1 MNFDWKLSSSDANTM
16 GSPVR
21 ELVLRM
27 DTNLRE
33 NGLPIEGFEFL
44 HSSSKML
51 EITRQIED
59 ELSRSPESATLHVG
73 FQRIDKVDNELDRYN
88 QLRNSGTQVYAYGVG
103 IPTPDQLSVVD
114 DWISLAFS
122 VSNVENQWF
131 LVSESP
137 TPIAFVGWET
147 SKELFGQGKLSN
159 PEKMFEGF
167 VSSDERVIKSLISHL
182 DSVRLRKQLQPMSVD
197 TIAMELEGK
206 VKKVMV
212 ITQDKPADKLSP
224 GTKQS
229 LNSSVSLCKALEAE
243 VTLYDLSAASYF
255 VNPGPPGTAWTGI
268 NLSGNE
274 VESLG
279 RSHLSKQIIEFQ
291 NEGLNANAVLAG
303 KHGFQAIEEAATR
316 EKADVVIVPQYYEY
330 PNLVDRIVGNT
341 LGQIK
346 NSNIPQLMISTEDGH
361 FRQLNTSADRNCELT
376 LTNSSDVL
384 EKFISHHV

>member
-27 DTNLRE
+27 DSNLRE
-33 NGLPIEGFEFL
+33 NGLPIEGFEFF

-73 FQRIDKVDNELDRYN
+73 FQRIDKVDNELDRYH

-103 IPTPDQLSVVD
+103 IPTADQLSVVD

-182 DSVRLRKQLQPMSVD
+182 DSVRLESNC
-197 TIAMELEGK
+197 
-206 VKKVMV
+206 
-212 ITQDKPADKLSP
+212 
-224 GTKQS
+224 S
-229 LNSSVSLCKALEAE
+229 L
-243 VTLYDLSAASYF
+243 
-255 VNPGPPGTAWTGI
+255 
-268 NLSGNE
+268 
-274 VESLG
+274 
-279 RSHLSKQIIEFQ
+279 
-291 NEGLNANAVLAG
+291 
-303 KHGFQAIEEAATR
+303 
-316 EKADVVIVPQYYEY
+316 
-330 PNLVDRIVGNT
+330 
-341 LGQIK
+341 
-346 NSNIPQLMISTEDGH
+346 
-361 FRQLNTSADRNCELT
+361 
-376 LTNSSDVL
+376 
-384 EKFISHHV
+384 